1 MAASN
6 TDGPVYTFGDLAKLT
21 AAFGGVVPDP
31 NPDAGPSLTYQ
42 ADGFIDPRFWFAKD
56 KVQGYTGSVPGHLDL
71 PFIQSARG
79 VPAAL
84 ASNNIAAAQVVTTGV
99 AMTLAS
105 ASVGVTLNV
114 PIHTFAAWIN
124 SGAVVTAAIALDFG
138 FAFGNCT
145 SGSTTI
151 PVADGRNFAIG
162 MPLVI
167 GGVGNSGGTASL
179 LTIVTA
185 VVASAGT
192 NTITVANAPLATN
205 ATAPIGFGD
214 IWTLQGPNLV
224 STPLAA
230 QPWIAKGTSLVFD
243 ARQGIARGVQIV
255 GTVSAT
261 GGTFTV
267 RGYDIWG
274 VPMSQ
279 TITVA
284 AGASTGW
291 STKCFKYI
299 SSVTPNF
306 TDATHNYT
314 VGTSDVFDFHYRNVR
329 WEDTDV
335 SWAGTYVTNST
346 GWVGADTTAIATAL
360 TNDTCGTTQV
370 SASGGGS
377 PVTGAAASNGT
388 VSSLAMS
395 GRWLAMGQFLAINDV
410 LRATADDQTALFG
423 SIQA

>member
-1 MAASN
+1 MRSPASRCAPSPPLGCGARHPDNIPSIPYKASPPLPWAPPSSRLSSSPLIPPSLVCVCVYEYVCVCVRVSVCVRVCACACRVRASGRWGSEARSAARAEAAAAHRAETEGRRLRLALLRHESGEQPEAARGGARRARRVAAAS
-6 TDGPVYTFGDLAKLT
+6 
-21 AAFGGVVPDP
+21 AA
-31 NPDAGPSLTYQ
+31 A
-42 ADGFIDPRFWFAKD
+42 
-56 KVQGYTGSVPGHLDL
+56 
-71 PFIQSARG
+71 SARAHRRHRRRARAG
-79 VPAAL
+79 RGGEGVSEVGAEAPLPLVPVPIPVPVPAPARARARARAL
-84 ASNNIAAAQVVTTGV
+84 QQ
-99 AMTLAS
+99 
-105 ASVGVTLNV
+105 
-114 PIHTFAAWIN
+114 
-124 SGAVVTAAIALDFG
+124 
-138 FAFGNCT
+138 
-145 SGSTTI
+145 
-151 PVADGRNFAIG
+151 
-162 MPLVI
+162 
-167 GGVGNSGGTASL
+167 GGT
-179 LTIVTA
+179 VE
-185 VVASAGT
+185 G
-192 NTITVANAPLATN
+192 
-205 ATAPIGFGD
+205 
-214 IWTLQGPNLV
+214 
-224 STPLAA
+224 
-230 QPWIAKGTSLVFD
+230 
-243 ARQGIARGVQIV
+243 ARGVQIV

-261 GGTFTV
+261 GGTFTG

-279 TITVA
+279 PITVA

-306 TDATHNYT
+306 TDNTHNYT

-346 GWVGADTTAIATAL
+346 GWVGADTTAIATA
-360 TNDTCGTTQV
+360 TTGDTCGTTQV
-370 SASGGGS
+370 STSGGGS

>member
-1 MAASN
+1 MPASN
-6 TDGPVYTFGDLAKLT
+6 TDGPVYTFGDLSKLS

-56 KVQGYTGSVPGHLDL
+56 KVQGYAGSVPGHVDL
-71 PFIQSARG
+71 PFIQSSRG

-84 ASNNIAAAQVVTTGV
+84 ASNNIAAAQTV
-99 AMTLAS
+99 AANVPMALAA
-105 ASVGVTLNV
+105 ASVGVTVNV
-114 PIHTFAAWIN
+114 PIHSFAASIN

-151 PVADGRNFAIG
+151 PVADGRNFAVG

-167 GGVGNSGGTASL
+167 GGVGNSGGTAPL

-185 VVASAGT
+185 VVASAAT

-214 IWTLQGPNLV
+214 TWSPYGPMQAV
-224 STPLAA
+224 TPLAA

-243 ARQGIARGVQIV
+243 ARQGIARGIRIV
-255 GTVSAT
+255 GSIGAT
-261 GGTFTV
+261 GGTFTA
-267 RGYDIWG
+267 RGADVWG

-291 STKCFKYI
+291 SLKCFKYLF
-299 SSVTPNF
+299 SVTPNF
-306 TDATHNYT
+306 TDGTHNYV
-314 VGTSDVFDFHYRNVR
+314 VGTSDVFGFHYRNVQ

-346 GWVGADTTAIATAL
+346 GWVAADATIVATAL
-360 TNDTCGTTQV
+360 TGDTCGTTQV
-370 SASGGGS
+370 SASGGGAAI
-377 PVTGAAASNGT
+377 TGAAASNGT
-388 VSSLAMS
+388 VSALAMS
-395 GRWLAMGQFLAINDV
+395 GRWLAISQFLAMNDV
-410 LRATADDQTALFG
+410 LKATADDQTSIFG
-423 SIQA
+423 SAQA